1 MNGEPG
7 KLQDSIEAAR
17 PAVFAAS
24 RFVEE
29 AVRREPGLLAGLA
42 SSGELG
48 RPRTAGEIDA
58 LARGIPEG
66 DEAAFMDS
74 LRRLRKRELVRIAW
88 RDLTGTATL
97 PQTLVETSALADAAI
112 AAALA
117 FASRALAPRYGTP
130 RSAAGEAQELLV
142 IGMGKL
148 GGRELNF
155 SSDVD
160 LVFLFP
166 ESGETDGERCV
177 ANEDYFTRLG
187 QMLIRLLDAR
197 TPEGFVYRVDMRL
210 RPLGEP
216 GPLAMNF
223 TAFEDY
229 LQQHGRDWERYAWI
243 KARAVTGSERYR
255 GLYDDVVRPFV
266 YRRYLDFGVY
276 ESLRE
281 MKAMIAREVER
292 RELQDNVKL
301 GPGGIREIEFIVQ
314 SQQLIRGGAEPGLQT
329 PSLLAALPRLAGAKL
344 LDPVTVSQ
352 LAESYGFL
360 RRVENRLQM
369 ANDAQEH
376 ALPGDMA
383 GRGRLATAMEFD
395 AWDSFI
401 GALEAHRRR
410 VTAHFNAVVLG
421 RGDSTNPAFAGLLEP
436 LWADE
441 PALDRVAADV
451 GRFGLADPQ
460 AAARVLLELRQSS
473 YYRRLDPYGRRR
485 LATLVPRILAA
496 VARVEAANGVDGQP
510 VLTRLLR
517 IVESIAGRTAYLAL
531 LNENAQALERL
542 VQACRMGDYLA
553 RQVAAHPLLLDEL
566 LDARVFETLPDRAQF
581 AAELAARLGHA
592 SDDEEQRMDALR
604 HFRRAAMFR
613 VALQDLTGRLPL
625 MQVSDRL
632 TDVAELILEQ
642 ALALAWRHTVS
653 QYGEPRCE
661 DAEGARTPR
670 VGIAGYGKLGGMEL
684 GYASDLD
691 LVFLHDSAGRNQQTS
706 GPKVV
711 DNEVFFLRLAQRLLH
726 VLTVHTPAGR
736 LYEVDVRLRPSGKGG
751 LAFTQVGAFEEYQR
765 REAWT
770 FEHQALLH
778 SRWVAGDAG
787 LGATY
792 ARVRGAVLVEAVRLG
807 TLREDILAMRERMRA
822 EHGKPRE
829 GQFDLKHDRGGIAD
843 IEFLAQ
849 YWVLRHVREHPPLAE
864 FSDTIRHLESVGS
877 AALVDHRVIDRL
889 VDAYRACR
897 SAAHHLSLE
906 QRTAVVDAG
915 EFAALRAGVTAVW
928 DRVMVAGE
936 DPAPV

>member
-1 MNGEPG
+1 LSGTAGGLAPA
-7 KLQDSIEAAR
+7 LEAQRA
-17 PAVFAAS
+17 AVFAAS
-24 RFVEE
+24 AFVAE
-29 AVRREPGLLAGLA
+29 ASAREPALLAGLEA
-42 SSGELG
+42 SGELG
-48 RPRTAGEIDA
+48 RARAPGEVGG
-58 LARGIPEG
+58 LASAIPDG
-66 DEAAFMDS
+66 DETAFMDA
-74 LRRLRKRELVRIAW
+74 LRRLRRRELVRIAW
-88 RDLTGTATL
+88 RDLSGAAPFAETL
-97 PQTLVETSALADAAI
+97 AETSALADAAI
-112 AAALA
+112 VAARG
-117 FASRALAPRYGTP
+117 FAERALAPRYGTP

-148 GGRELNF
+148 GGGELNF
-155 SSDVD
+155 SSDID

-166 ESGETDGERCV
+166 EGGETDGPRTA
-177 ANEDYFTRLG
+177 ANEEYFTRLG
-187 QMLIRLLDAR
+187 QLLIRLLDAR
-197 TPEGFVYRVDMRL
+197 TAEGFVYRVDMRL

-223 TAFEDY
+223 AAFEGY
-229 LQQHGRDWERYAWI
+229 LQQHGRDWERYAWV
-243 KARAVTGSERYR
+243 KARAVTGAERYR
-255 GLYDDVVRPFV
+255 ALYADVVRPFV

-314 SQQLIRGGAEPGLQT
+314 SQQLIRGGTEPGLQV

-344 LDPVTVSQ
+344 LAPATVAE
-352 LAESYGFL
+352 LADSYAFL

-376 ALPGDMA
+376 DLPSEAA
-383 GRGRLATAMEFD
+383 GRERLAAAMGFG
-395 AWDSFI
+395 AWAPFAAAI
-401 GALEAHRRR
+401 EAHRRR
-410 VTAHFNAVVLG
+410 VTAHFESVVLG
-421 RGDSTNPAFAGLLEP
+421 RGGAAERPAAAGLES
-436 LWADE
+436 LWMDE
-441 PALDRVAADV
+441 PALERVVEDV
-451 GRFGLADPQ
+451 ARFGLADGP
-460 AAARVLLELRQSS
+460 AAARLLFELRQSA
-473 YYRRLDPYGRRR
+473 YFRRLDAFGRRR

-496 VARVEAANGVDGQP
+496 VARAEACGNGDAQ
-510 VLTRLLR
+510 LLLARLLR
-517 IVESIAGRTAYLAL
+517 IVEAIGGRTAYLAL

-542 VQACRMGDYLA
+542 VEACRMGDYLA

-581 AAELAARLGHA
+581 AQELAARLGHA
-592 SDDEEQRMDALR
+592 GEDEEQRLDALR
-604 HFRRAAMFR
+604 HFRRAATFR
-613 VALQDLTGRLPL
+613 IALQDLTGRLPL

-632 TDVAELILEQ
+632 TDVAELVIEQ
-642 ALALAWRHTVS
+642 ALAIAWRHTAA

-661 DAEGARTPR
+661 DEGGMRTPR

-691 LVFLHDSAGRNQQTS
+691 LVFLHDSTERNAQTA
-706 GPKVV
+706 GPKSV
-711 DNEVFFLRLAQRLLH
+711 DNAVFFLRLAQRLVH

-751 LAFTQVGAFEEYQR
+751 LAFTQLGAFEDYQR

-770 FEHQALLH
+770 YEHQALLH

-787 LGATY
+787 LGARY
-792 ARVRGAVLVEAVRLG
+792 AEIRRAVLVESVKRG

-822 EHGKPRE
+822 ERGKPGD

-849 YWVLRHVREHPPLAE
+849 YWVLRHVHEHPPLAE
-864 FSDTIRHLESVGS
+864 FADTIRHLESVGS

-889 VDAYRACR
+889 VDAYRAYR

-906 QRTAVVDAG
+906 QRPAVVEAG
-915 EFAALRAGVTAVW
+915 EFAAMRAGVAAVW

-936 DPAPV
+936 DPVPV

>member
-1 MNGEPG
+1 M
-7 KLQDSIEAAR
+7 SIATTLDAQR
-17 PAVFAAS
+17 QSVFAAS

-29 AVRREPGLLAGLA
+29 AAGRDPGLLAGLA
-42 SSGELG
+42 NSGELERARG
-48 RPRTAGEIDA
+48 AGEVAA
-58 LARGIPEG
+58 LASGIAAD
-66 DEAAFMDS
+66 DETAFMDA
-74 LRRLRKRELVRIAW
+74 LRRLRRRELVRIAW
-88 RDLTGTATL
+88 RDLTGASTL
-97 PQTLVETSALADAAI
+97 PETLAETSALADAAI
-112 AAALA
+112 ATALA
-117 FASRALAPRYGTP
+117 FANRALAPRYGTP
-130 RSAAGEAQELLV
+130 RSPAGEAQELLV

-166 ESGETDGERCV
+166 EGGETDGPRAV
-177 ANEDYFTRLG
+177 SNEEYFTRLG
-187 QMLIRLLDAR
+187 QSLIRLLDAR

-223 TAFEDY
+223 AAFEGY
-229 LQQHGRDWERYAWI
+229 LQQHGRDWERYAWV
-243 KARAVTGSERYR
+243 KARAITGTARYR
-255 GLYDDVVRPFV
+255 ALYDDVVRPFV

-292 RELQDNVKL
+292 RELKDNIKL

-344 LDPVTVSQ
+344 LAPSTVAE
-352 LAESYGFL
+352 LADTYAFL

-369 ANDAQEH
+369 ENDAQEH
-376 ALPGDMA
+376 TLPADPA
-383 GRGRLATAMEFD
+383 GRERLAATMGFD
-395 AWDSFI
+395 AWATFI
-401 GALEAHRRR
+401 ADFEAHRRR
-410 VTAHFNAVVLG
+410 VTAHFVAVVLG
-421 RGDSTNPAFAGLLEP
+421 RGGTADQASAAGLEA
-436 LWADE
+436 LWMDE
-441 PALDRVAADV
+441 PQFDRLVEDL
-451 GRFGLADPQ
+451 GHFGLGDAQ
-460 AAARVLLELRQSS
+460 AAARMLFELRQSS
-473 YYRRLDPYGRRR
+473 YFRRLDAFGRRR
-485 LATLVPRILAA
+485 LATLAPRILAA
-496 VARVEAANGVDGQP
+496 VARVEAGGGADGP
-510 VLTRLLR
+510 SLLARLLR
-517 IVESIAGRTAYLAL
+517 IVEAIGGRTAYLAL

-542 VQACRMGDYLA
+542 VEACHTGDYLA

-566 LDARVFETLPDRAQF
+566 LDARVFETLPDRTQF

-592 SDDEEQRMDALR
+592 GDDEEQRMDALR
-604 HFRRAAMFR
+604 HFRRAATFR

-642 ALALAWRHTVS
+642 ALSLAWRHTAA

-661 DAEGARTPR
+661 GTRGPRNAR

-691 LVFLHDSAGRNQQTS
+691 LVFLHDSAGQNQQTA
-706 GPKVV
+706 GPKSV
-711 DNEVFFLRLAQRLLH
+711 DNEVFFLRLAQRLVH

-778 SRWVAGDAG
+778 SRWVAGDAA
-787 LGATY
+787 LGAAY
-792 ARVRGAVLVEAVRLG
+792 SQVRRAVLVEAVKRE
-807 TLREDILAMRERMRA
+807 TLRADIFAMRERMRA
-822 EHGKPRE
+822 EHGRTRE

-864 FSDTIRHLESVGS
+864 FADTIRHLESVGS

-889 VDAYRACR
+889 VDAYRTYR

-906 QRTAVVDAG
+906 QRPAAVDAG
-915 EFAALRAGVTAVW
+915 EYEPMRAGVAAVW
-928 DRVMVAGE
+928 ERVMVAGE
-936 DPAPV
+936 DPVPV